1 MKSVKNI
8 LSLVMNRQRR
18 CSVGKRK
25 GKPVFIILFFLSMV
39 LSFSSISL
47 AVKAD
52 APIDTETGETRVDDR
67 LYRFE
72 KSFGFLNI
80 YDSQNHL
87 VFSSSCQDDE
97 SVILNFGFSQR
108 FHSFFVFKEKVDF
121 NPANYELSLEFE
133 NFTLPVILRSETAF
147 YTPLLVETRG
157 DTYVIY
163 ISEDFSICVYDL
175 QQKELLH
182 KVKSGTPVIKL
193 AVSKLDNR
201 DIVEFYRFAAGK
213 YRKHFFYIDDI
224 ETSQINFF
232 PFENSLQDIKTQSNT
247 KELIQN
253 EILLD
258 YKKFIGFGDSI
269 TYGTINK
276 QEAPELGYI
285 PRLQPLLDEWLY
297 KGAEVINE
305 GVPGAET
312 WEAVAWI
319 EPVILTHLGKYL
331 LFHYGTNDVIH
342 LDIPTSAVVYNIKY
356 MITKAL
362 EYHVQP
368 VLTTLIPRNGG
379 AKEALHR
386 ERGLAVSQGIE
397 ELAQS
402 LDIPLI
408 DLWDI
413 FLYYPANAGGYMS
426 LMSDNVHPSEKG
438 YQLMA
443 EEWLQALLG
452 LPPMAPSGVTILS
465 RSRNKIT
472 VWWLENI
479 ELDVVQYLVK
489 FGYSPS
495 RLNRTVT
502 LSTPY
507 YVFIYNPLS
516 SPFNRKI
523 YFQVQAVDSGGN
535 RSEFTPV
542 QEIAFNETGNSSQP
556 SPPIISKLY

>member
-1 MKSVKNI
+1 
-8 LSLVMNRQRR
+8 
-18 CSVGKRK
+18 VGKRK
-25 GKPVFIILFFLSMV
+25 VKPVFLILIFLSMV
-39 LSFSSISL
+39 LSLSNISL

-52 APIDTETGETRVDDR
+52 ASIDTETGETRVDDR

-72 KSFGFLNI
+72 KSFDFLNI

-87 VFSSSCQDDE
+87 VFSSYCQDDE

-108 FHSFFVFKEKVDF
+108 FHSFFVFKERIDF
-121 NPANYELSLEFE
+121 NLVNYELSLEFE
-133 NFTLPVILRSETAF
+133 NFSLPVILRSETAF

-175 QQKELLH
+175 QQKELLI
-182 KVKSGTPVIKL
+182 KVRSETPVIKL

-224 ETSQINFF
+224 ETSQINLF

-285 PRLQPLLDEWLY
+285 PRLQPLLDEQLY

-342 LDIPTSAVVYNIKY
+342 LEIPTSAVVFNIEY
-356 MITKAL
+356 MIAKAL

-379 AKEALHR
+379 PREALYR

-465 RSRNKIT
+465 LSRNKIT

-516 SPFNRKI
+516 SPFNQKI

>member
-1 MKSVKNI
+1 
-8 LSLVMNRQRR
+8 
-18 CSVGKRK
+18 
-25 GKPVFIILFFLSMV
+25 
-39 LSFSSISL
+39 
-47 AVKAD
+47 
-52 APIDTETGETRVDDR
+52 
-67 LYRFE
+67 
-72 KSFGFLNI
+72 
-80 YDSQNHL
+80 
-87 VFSSSCQDDE
+87 
-97 SVILNFGFSQR
+97 
-108 FHSFFVFKEKVDF
+108 
-121 NPANYELSLEFE
+121 
-133 NFTLPVILRSETAF
+133 
-147 YTPLLVETRG
+147 
-157 DTYVIY
+157 VIY

-182 KVKSGTPVIKL
+182 KVRSETPVIKL
-193 AVSKLDNR
+193 AVSKFDDR

-224 ETSQINFF
+224 ETNQINFF
-232 PFENSLQDIKTQSNT
+232 PYQDSHQGTKTQSNT
-247 KELIQN
+247 RGSAQI

-285 PRLQPLLDEWLY
+285 PRLQPMLDEQLY

-305 GVPGAET
+305 GVPGAQT

-342 LDIPTSAVVYNIKY
+342 LEIPTSAVIFNIEY

-386 ERGLAVSQGIE
+386 ERGLAVSQGIK

-402 LDIPLI
+402 LDVPLI

-452 LPPMAPSGVTILS
+452 LPPMVPTGVAILS

-472 VWWLENI
+472 VWWSENI

-495 RLNRTVT
+495 RLNRAVT

-507 YVFIYNPLS
+507 YVFIYNPLL
-516 SPFNRKI
+516 SPFNREI

-535 RSEFTPV
+535 ASEFTPV
-542 QEIAFNETGNSSQP
+542 QEIVFNEIGNSSQP
-556 SPPIISKLY
+556 SLPIISKLY